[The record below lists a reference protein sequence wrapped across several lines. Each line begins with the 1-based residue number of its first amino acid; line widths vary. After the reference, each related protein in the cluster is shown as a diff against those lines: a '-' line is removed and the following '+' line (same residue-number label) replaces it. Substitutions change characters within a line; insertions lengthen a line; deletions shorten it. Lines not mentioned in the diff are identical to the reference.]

1 MVSENPGQKPP
12 KESPWKGGKGGEIA
26 SAVWYKPLKSS
37 NYDTENVPELQVSY
51 GIWGVCKWVFTHLHF
66 FKKLI

>member
-12 KESPWKGGKGGEIA
+12 KESPCKGGKGGEIA

-37 NYDTENVPELQVSY
+37 NHDTENMPELQVSY
-51 GIWGVCKWVFTHLHF
+51 GIWDV
-66 FKKLI
+66 